1 MTAVLISLL
10 PYLMPVVTGL
20 LAWVANSISKRNAA
34 AAQESKAVVAGLKL
48 AAIGASLLQKG
59 WDHIGPEVQTAL
71 ADGTISAEERAAI
84 EASVKELLAD
94 ATDEATLKEIGDA
107 LGLPLAGV
115 VAKVASWLIGKWTQA
130 HDPAITTVSANQF
143 PSPAMILNQGA
154 GPDPTLG

>member
-1 MTAVLISLL
+1 M
-10 PYLMPVVTGL
+10 
-20 LAWVANSISKRNAA
+20 
-34 AAQESKAVVAGLKL
+34 VAGLKL

-130 HDPAITTVSANQF
+130 HDPTITTVSANQF
-143 PSPAMILNQGA
+143 PSPAMVLNQGA